1 MNKIFLETSNKNSY
15 ECNLIRILLKLLG
28 KEEGQDFEIVCVGG
42 KDNLSKHEVKL
53 AEHESDTEVNLI
65 IFDADT
71 PTTGGGY
78 KKRAEELKQTLDLLN
93 ENSNRNE
100 IFLFPNNEGDGA
112 LEDLLEQ
119 IINPEHCCIMEYFD
133 TYEQSLASHKDTD
146 GKDKYQTPDQKARMF
161 AYISAFK
168 KASTQREHL
177 KKGDWMFDNP
187 QFWDLNAAALQPLK
201 NFLAHHLN
209 TSETAEASHTTNKN
223 PPA

>member
-1 MNKIFLETSNKNSY
+1 MNKIFLETSNKKSY
-15 ECNLIRILLKLLG
+15 ECNLIRILLKRLG

-42 KDNLSKHEVKL
+42 KDNLSKHKVKL

-100 IFLFPNNEGDGA
+100 IFLFPNNEDDGT
-112 LEDLLEQ
+112 LENLLEY
-119 IINPEHCCIMEYFD
+119 IINTEHSCILEYFD
-133 TYEQSLASHKDTD
+133 TYEQSLASHKDKD
-146 GKDKYQTPDQKARMF
+146 GEDKYQIPDQKAKMF
-161 AYISAFK
+161 AYISAFRK
-168 KASTQREHL
+168 TRQQKENL
-177 KKGDWMFDNP
+177 KNKGDWMFDNP

-201 NFLAHHLN
+201 NFLAHHLK
-209 TSETAEASHTTNKN
+209 SI
-223 PPA
+223 

>member
-15 ECNLIRILLKLLG
+15 ECNLIRTLLKLLR

-78 KKRAEELKQTLDLLN
+78 SKRLN
-93 ENSNRNE
+93 EIEETINLMEDCLNKSE
-100 IFLFPNNEGDGA
+100 IFLFPNNKDDGI
-112 LEDLLEQ
+112 LENLLEQ
-119 IINPEHCCIMEYFD
+119 IINPEHRCLLEYFA
-133 TYEQSLASHKDTD
+133 TYEQSLASHKDEY
-146 GKDKYQTPDQKARMF
+146 GKDKYETPDQKTRMF

-168 KASTQREHL
+168 KTHKQREHF
-177 KKGDWMFDNP
+177 KNKGDWMFNNP
-187 QFWDLNAAALQPLK
+187 QFWNLNAEALQPLK
-201 NFLAHHLN
+201 DFLEHHL
-209 TSETAEASHTTNKN
+209 K
-223 PPA
+223 